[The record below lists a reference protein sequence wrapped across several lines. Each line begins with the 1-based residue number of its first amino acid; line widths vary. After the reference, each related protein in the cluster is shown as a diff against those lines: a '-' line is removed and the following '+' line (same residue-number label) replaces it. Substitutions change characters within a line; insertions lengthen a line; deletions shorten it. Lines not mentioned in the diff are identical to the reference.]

1 MRVVKKINNNV
12 AVCLDNNGEEVV
24 AFGNGIG
31 FGKIPYELR
40 DLNKISMT
48 FYKLNYQYYQLLK
61 EIPSDIFDVSASIIK
76 KAEMEISKPLNP
88 NMIFSLADHINF
100 AIKRIKTYKDAQL
113 PFSYDI
119 EHLYPQETKV
129 GYYALNLIKK
139 KLHIDL
145 PVSEVTAI
153 ALHFVNSQ
161 APEIVTNNK
170 ENNINDLINQSTK
183 ILEQEFDI
191 NINRKEFI
199 YNRFIMHLRY
209 YIQRIKANEQLVEN
223 DNSDLFNTMKE
234 NEPRI
239 YLGAKRI
246 ADYID
251 EKLGTE
257 SNNDEIFYLM
267 IYVKRIVN
275 KEETSKENI
284 NNDKKG

>member
-24 AFGNGIG
+24 AFGKGIG
-31 FGKIPYELR
+31 FGKLPYELT

-61 EIPSDIFDVSASIIK
+61 EIPSDIFDISAEIIK
-76 KAEMEISKPLNP
+76 RAEKEINRPLNP
-88 NMIFSLADHINF
+88 NVIFSLADHINF
-100 AIKRIKTYKDAQL
+100 AITRIKKYKNAQL

-129 GYYALNLIKK
+129 GYYALDLIKRN
-139 KLHIDL
+139 LNIDL
-145 PVSEVTAI
+145 PISEVTAI

-161 APEIVTNNK
+161 EPESATDGK
-170 ENNINDLINQSTK
+170 EKDINELITQSTK

-191 NINRKEFI
+191 EINKKEFI

-209 YIQRIKANEQLVEN
+209 YVLRVRDNEQLSEN
-223 DNSDLFNTMKE
+223 DNKDLFYTMKE
-234 NEPRI
+234 KEPRI

-251 EKLGTE
+251 NELKTQ
-257 SNNDEIFYLM
+257 SNDDEIFYLM

-275 KEETSKENI
+275 KEEQK
-284 NNDKKG
+284 

>member
-1 MRVVKKINNNV
+1 MKVVKKINNNV

-24 AFGNGIG
+24 AFGKGIG
-31 FGKIPYELR
+31 FGNLPYELT

-61 EIPSDIFDVSASIIK
+61 EIPSDIFDISAEIIK
-76 KAEMEISKPLNP
+76 KAEKEINKPLNP
-88 NMIFSLADHINF
+88 NIIFSLADHINF
-100 AIKRIKTYKDAQL
+100 AITRIKKYKNAQL

-129 GYYALNLIKK
+129 GYYALDLIKK
-139 KLHIDL
+139 NLNINL
-145 PVSEVTAI
+145 PISEVTAI

-161 APEIVTNNK
+161 EPELTTSGK
-170 ENNINDLINQSTK
+170 EKDINELITQSTK

-191 NINRKEFI
+191 EINKKEFI

-209 YIQRIKANEQLVEN
+209 YVIRVRDNEQLSEN
-223 DNSDLFNTMKE
+223 DNKDLFHTMKE
-234 NEPRI
+234 KEPRI

-251 EKLGTE
+251 SELKTQ
-257 SNNDEIFYLM
+257 SNDDEIFYLM

-275 KEETSKENI
+275 KEEQK
-284 NNDKKG
+284 

>member
-1 MRVVKKINNNV
+1 MKVVKKINNNV

-24 AFGNGIG
+24 AFGKGIG
-31 FGKIPYELR
+31 FGNLPYELT

-61 EIPSDIFDVSASIIK
+61 EIPSDIFDISAEIIK
-76 KAEMEISKPLNP
+76 KAEKEINKPLNP
-88 NMIFSLADHINF
+88 NIIFSLADHINF
-100 AIKRIKTYKDAQL
+100 AITRIKKYKNAQL

-129 GYYALNLIKK
+129 GYYALDLIKK
-139 KLHIDL
+139 NLNIDL
-145 PVSEVTAI
+145 PISEVTAI

-161 APEIVTNNK
+161 EPELTTSGK
-170 ENNINDLINQSTK
+170 EKDINELITQSTK

-191 NINRKEFI
+191 EINKKEFI

-209 YIQRIKANEQLVEN
+209 YVIRVRDNEQLSEN
-223 DNSDLFNTMKE
+223 DNKDLFHTMKE
-234 NEPRI
+234 KEPRI

-251 EKLGTE
+251 SELKTQ
-257 SNNDEIFYLM
+257 SNDDEIFYLM

-275 KEETSKENI
+275 KEEQK
-284 NNDKKG
+284 